1 MLKFRRGIF
10 LTWIVLVCFAGLLQ
24 PQVWG
29 DVTISEVV
37 SPVADGI
44 HYNIFIFA
52 SDVLNPDN
60 PDGVVLSGTLL
71 SVTNAGTGESLPFSL
86 LYSVPSVREI
96 DQIPATFAPDVFL
109 PQTFTLTWSNFST
122 NVTIELNPVF
132 MVEPQSQSVR
142 AGGNV
147 IFTAQ
152 AYHAS
157 GYQWQ
162 ENGTNL
168 VENSHFAG
176 VTNATL
182 TIANAQPEDT
192 GDYAVIAENPDS
204 PLASAAAVL
213 SVFKPIQLSL
223 TPSLVDGSHQLV
235 VTHQDGSPLDTND
248 VSHLVIFT
256 TTNLSF
262 SLSSWEVATNTGIV
276 SNGIY
281 QVDFPADGNAVRFW
295 QVGQQP

>member
-1 MLKFRRGIF
+1 MSRLNSIQFLWLNRRVNRCGPAAMSFSRLKPIMRAVINGRRM
-10 LTWIVLVCFAGLLQ
+10 
-24 PQVWG
+24 
-29 DVTISEVV
+29 
-37 SPVADGI
+37 
-44 HYNIFIFA
+44 
-52 SDVLNPDN
+52 
-60 PDGVVLSGTLL
+60 
-71 SVTNAGTGESLPFSL
+71 
-86 LYSVPSVREI
+86 
-96 DQIPATFAPDVFL
+96 AP
-109 PQTFTLTWSNFST
+109 TSSKT
-122 NVTIELNPVF
+122 
-132 MVEPQSQSVR
+132 
-142 AGGNV
+142 
-147 IFTAQ
+147 
-152 AYHAS
+152 
-157 GYQWQ
+157 
-162 ENGTNL
+162 
-168 VENSHFAG
+168 SHFAG

-256 TTNLSF
+256 TTNLKFQSF
-262 SLSSWEVATNTGIV
+262 QWEVATNTGIV